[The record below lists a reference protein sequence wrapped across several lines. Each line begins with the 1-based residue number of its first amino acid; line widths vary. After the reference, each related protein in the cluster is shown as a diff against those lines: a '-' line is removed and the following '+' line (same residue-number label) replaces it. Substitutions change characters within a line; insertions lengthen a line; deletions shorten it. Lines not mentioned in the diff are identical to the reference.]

1 MDRFR
6 MELSDKIFIVKALS
20 VPSTTPGSVR
30 EQLYQQG
37 VNSGKWPCN
46 KKSEEGLDSV
56 GIPSKRAIR
65 NIFKVF
71 EKTG

>member
-20 VPSTTPGSVR
+20 VPGTTPGSVR

-37 VNSGKWPCN
+37 VNSGK
-46 KKSEEGLDSV
+46 
-56 GIPSKRAIR
+56 
-65 NIFKVF
+65 
-71 EKTG
+71 